1 MLKWNIGY
9 WFLGISLLLW
19 GIAEAAY
26 GGLQLYGLEESN
38 HSLFRLTGTFQN
50 PGPYAGFLA
59 VILPLAL
66 HGALDCR
73 IKGKCLRQGMA
84 ALCWGYVFLCVTL
97 LPATLSR
104 AAWIAACA
112 GCGIVLSARYRLWAR
127 LRIYFRRHRRRAL
140 AGLCAACLLLAA
152 AGAGMYALKKD
163 SADGRLLMW
172 KVTARV
178 IADAPFTGVGAG
190 RFAGAYGEAQ
200 AAYFASGKGSPQE
213 EYVAGSPEY
222 GFNEFLQIAAERGI
236 PGLAGCLALLA
247 LAFGCA
253 VRGRQWGIVAGLAAF
268 LAFSCFSYPLS
279 VWQHRLL
286 LLALLLLAFGSW
298 QPEGRGRALLW
309 HACLVAAFAAI
320 AFAGVRHARIKR
332 QAEERWKEEQTYYY
346 MEIYDGTVDNYRRL
360 YEECP
365 VLRRDPRFLFEY
377 GQCLSK
383 TRRYGQGNCILFEGS
398 RLSADPMFWNIMGKN
413 YQALRAYR
421 EAEACFRHAADMVPN
436 RLYPLYLLAN
446 LYFSTGEAEKGIA
459 TARALLAKEPKVM
472 SDAVREMKAEMKEK
486 LEAHGMPSP

>member
-1 MLKWNIGY
+1 MFLSRLHR
-9 WFLGISLLLW
+9 FLGISLLLW

-38 HSLFRLTGTFQN
+38 HSLFRLTGTFQI

-66 HGALDCR
+66 HGALGCR
-73 IKGKCLRQGMA
+73 RKGKCLRQGMA

-112 GCGIVLSARYRLWAR
+112 GCGIVLCARYRLRAR
-127 LRIYFRRHRRRAL
+127 CILYFRRHRRRAWAWL
-140 AGLCAACLLLAA
+140 SAACLLLAL
-152 AGAGMYALKKD
+152 AGVGAYYLKKD

-178 IADAPFTGVGAG
+178 VADAPYTGVGTG

-200 AAYFASGKGSPQE
+200 AAYFASGKGTAQE
-213 EYVAGSPEY
+213 KHVAGSPEY
-222 GFNEFLQIAAERGI
+222 AFNEFLGIAAEWGF
-236 PGLAGCLALLA
+236 PFLVYCLVLLV
-247 LAFGCA
+247 LAFRCA
-253 VRGRQWGIVAGLAAF
+253 GRGRQWGIAGGLAAF

-286 LLALLLLAFGSW
+286 FLVLVLLAFGSW
-298 QPEGRGRALLW
+298 SPRGKWQGWLW
-309 HACLVAAFAAI
+309 HSSLWAVFALI
-320 AFAGVRHARIKR
+320 VLAGARQAREKR
-332 QAEERWKEEQTYYY
+332 QAEERWQEEQTYYQ
-346 MEIYDGTVDNYRRL
+346 MEIYEGTVDNYRRL
-360 YEECP
+360 YRECP
-365 VLRRDPRFLFEY
+365 VLRQDPRFLFEY

-383 TRRYGQGNCILFEGS
+383 TGRYGESNSVLFEGS
-398 RLSADPMFWNIMGKN
+398 RRSADPMFWNIMGKN
-413 YQALRAYR
+413 YQAMHAVE
-421 EAEACFRHAADMVPN
+421 EAESCFRKAYDMVPN

-446 LYFSTGEAEKGIA
+446 LYFSTGEAEKGVA
-459 TARALLAKEPKVM
+459 VARQLLDQEPKVM

-486 LEAHGMPSP
+486 IGRYGQVAP